1 MSRSEPSDS
10 RSSVPRSFALMLPAV
25 ANAYDTGSGIDLAG
39 AGTPAASAAM
49 RTTSAL
55 LINFS

>member
-1 MSRSEPSDS
+1 M
-10 RSSVPRSFALMLPAV
+10 VFV
-25 ANAYDTGSGIDLAG
+25 G

-55 LINFS
+55 LIIRSDTR